1 MNRAIILAGGSGT
14 RFLSKVPKQF
24 SPLHGRPLVDF
35 SIVACALSANIE
47 NLLVVC
53 HRDYIEEIRTL
64 IGTFEHGKVEI
75 IPGGRDRIDS
85 TLLGFRHLSPKE
97 GDITFLLEANRPF
110 VTTEHVDRIY
120 RDFLQKQAN
129 CAFYFSPIME
139 SLFSMKG
146 DDLEWADRSV
156 FGVSQTP
163 YVLDFLSVEA
173 ILDNSEMICGDNSD
187 ILSVLPASLK
197 RIPVNS
203 GFNNLKITYPE
214 HMDYAEYLM
223 DRKI

>member
-1 MNRAIILAGGSGT
+1 
-14 RFLSKVPKQF
+14 
-24 SPLHGRPLVDF
+24 
-35 SIVACALSANIE
+35 
-47 NLLVVC
+47 
-53 HRDYIEEIRTL
+53 
-64 IGTFEHGKVEI
+64 
-75 IPGGRDRIDS
+75 
-85 TLLGFRHLSPKE
+85 
-97 GDITFLLEANRPF
+97 
-110 VTTEHVDRIY
+110 
-120 RDFLQKQAN
+120 
-129 CAFYFSPIME
+129 ME

-146 DDLEWADRSV
+146 DNLEWTDRSV